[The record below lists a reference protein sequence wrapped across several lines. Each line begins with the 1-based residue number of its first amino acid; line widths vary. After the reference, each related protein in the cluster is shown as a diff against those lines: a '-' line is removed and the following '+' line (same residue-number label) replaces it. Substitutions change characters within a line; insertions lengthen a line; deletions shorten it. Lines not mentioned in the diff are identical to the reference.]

1 MVKKKEKWLIAQV
14 KKDDCHVLGTH
25 TLYVHISKNKTHQWC
40 VFTKFKILIFSI
52 QRKKLILDTTEEKL
66 TYLLH

>member
-25 TLYVHISKNKTHQWC
+25 TLYVHINDMYLPSLKLKFLAYKGKN
-40 VFTKFKILIFSI
+40 
-52 QRKKLILDTTEEKL
+52 
-66 TYLLH
+66 

>member
-25 TLYVHISKNKTHQWC
+25 TLNVHISKNKTHQWC
-40 VFTKFKILIFSI
+40 VFTKFKFKFLAY
-52 QRKKLILDTTEEKL
+52 KGKN
-66 TYLLH
+66 

>member
-1 MVKKKEKWLIAQV
+1 MVKKKKEKWLIAQV
-14 KKDDCHVLGTH
+14 KKDDCHVRTH
-25 TLYVHISKNKTHQWC
+25 TLYVHISKNKTHQWY
-40 VFTKFKILIFSI
+40 VFTKFKIVIFSI